1 MARTAAVRAEC
12 PEWWSRPGAMLWLL
26 LFAALPVPVLAQTGT
41 VSGTVTNATTS
52 APVTTG
58 SVVLCDATTCTSAS
72 LNASGGYSA
81 TLSAGS
87 YVAYTNT
94 NAGVANEI
102 YDNIAC
108 PALCDSTA
116 ARNLGTPIV
125 VPAGGAVTGRNFALS
140 PSATLSGTVTDAA
153 GAPIANVG
161 VQVMTRFD
169 NRNVFVGST
178 TTNASGV
185 YAVAGLGAGEFYA
198 YTFWQTGA
206 SSHTNEI
213 FGDILC
219 PGSCSSATAVGSGTP
234 IPVAAGATAG
244 GNNFALSAGGTLTGT
259 VANAVSAAPLPGVN
273 VSIYG
278 RIGSS
283 LSFFRSANTN
293 ASGVYTV
300 TGLPTGAYYVVT
312 STSAAINEVS
322 SNRACEA
329 ACTTAEIAAGD
340 PVAVTGGATSTA
352 SFSLDPGGSIS
363 GVLTEVGTGAP
374 VIGSVSIYRPS
385 GSSVAFVGSVSTN
398 ASGAYTV
405 SGLSTG
411 SYFVLAA
418 GIGYIQ
424 EVYSGIH
431 CFPCFTSTIATG
443 TAIAVTLNANTPN
456 INVVMDRSGTIS
468 GTLTNAAT
476 GGVIASA
483 SVRLFLSTT
492 STTSVSTN
500 TNSAGQYS
508 FTGLT
513 AGTYYV
519 ATAAPSLVNQVYNGV
534 VCPNGSCSQ
543 AFAVANGS
551 AVPVGA
557 GATVT
562 NINFSLGV
570 IPTSGLPGAPT
581 DLQATNT
588 PSGVVFTWRASTSGG
603 APTSYI
609 LEAGLTSGTTFTTLA
624 AGTNSLTVPG
634 VPPGTYYIRVRGVNA
649 SGTGPAS
656 SELTL
661 RVAASGAILPG
672 VPTNFQ
678 AWMSGQRLTVTWTAP
693 VGATPIGYQI
703 EVGSA
708 AGLSNVATLPVTAR
722 SFTYEPVPPGFY
734 FLRVRAVVTGA
745 SGLPTT
751 DVMINSGNVP
761 APPSEPSSFSATGS
775 NGTVTLT
782 WAAPLFGPAATS
794 YVVEAGTATG
804 LSNITVFNTGG
815 SGTTLVVPGVPPGT
829 YYVRI
834 RAVNALGVSP
844 PSFERV
850 LTMS

>member
-1 MARTAAVRAEC
+1 MARNASVVAEGIGR
-12 PEWWSRPGAMLWLL
+12 WSRRSAMLWLL
-26 LFAALPVPVLAQTGT
+26 LFGALPVPAFAQTGT
-41 VSGTVTNATTS
+41 VSGTVTSAATS

-58 SVVLCDATTCTSAS
+58 SVVLCDTTTCTSAS
-72 LNASGGYSA
+72 LNASGAYSV

-94 NAGVANEI
+94 NVGLANEI

-125 VPAGGAVTGRNFALS
+125 VSAGGAVTGRNFALS
-140 PSATLSGTVTDAA
+140 AGATVTGTVTDAG

-198 YTFWQTGA
+198 YTFWQSGA

-219 PGSCSSATAVGSGTP
+219 PGSCSSATATGSGTP
-234 IPVAAGATAG
+234 IPVLAGATAG
-244 GNNFALSAGGTLTGT
+244 GNDFTLGAGGTVTGS
-259 VANAVSAAPLPGVN
+259 VVNALSSAPLPGVN
-273 VSIYG
+273 ISIYA

-283 LSFFRSANTN
+283 LAFFKNASTN

-322 SNRACEA
+322 SNRVCQA

-340 PVAVTGGATSTA
+340 PVAVAGGATSTA
-352 SFSLDPGGSIS
+352 NFNLDPGGSIS
-363 GVLTEVGTGAP
+363 GVLTEQGTGAP
-374 VIGSVSIYRPS
+374 VSGSVSIYRPS

-398 ASGAYTV
+398 ASGAFTAN
-405 SGLSTG
+405 GLSTG

-418 GIGYIQ
+418 GNGYIQ

-431 CFPCFTSTIATG
+431 CFPCLTSTVATG
-443 TAIAVTLNANTPN
+443 TAIPVTLNVNTPN
-456 INVVMDRSGTIS
+456 INVVMDRGGTIS

-476 GGVIASA
+476 TGAIASVT
-483 SVRLFLSTT
+483 VRLYLSTT
-492 STTSVSTN
+492 STTAVSVN
-500 TNSAGQYS
+500 TNSLGQYS
-508 FTGLT
+508 FTGLP

-519 ATAAPSLVNQVYNGV
+519 ATASTSLVNQVYNGV

-551 AVPVGA
+551 AIPVGA
-557 GATVT
+557 GAAVS

-588 PSGVVFTWRASTSGG
+588 AAGVVFTWRPSTSGG

-609 LEAGLTSGTTFTTLA
+609 LEAGLTSGTTFATLP

-634 VPPGTYYIRVRGVNA
+634 VPPGTFYIRIRGVNA

-661 RVAASGAILPG
+661 RVAASGAIVPG
-672 VPTNFQ
+672 IPTNFQ

-708 AGLSNVATLPVTAR
+708 VGLSNVVTLPVTAR
-722 SFTYEPVPPGFY
+722 SFTFEPVPPGFY

-761 APPSEPSSFSATGS
+761 APPSEPSSFSASGS

-782 WAAPLFGPAATS
+782 WGAPLFGPAATS
-794 YVVEAGTATG
+794 YVVEAGTDTG
-804 LSNITVFNTGG
+804 LSNITVFSTGG
-815 SGTTLVVPGVPPGT
+815 PGTTLVVPGVPPGT
-829 YYVRI
+829 YYLRI

-844 PSFERV
+844 PSVERV
-850 LTMS
+850 LTVS